1 MKKVIADAARC
12 VRRRFFR
19 AQAVWLLP
27 VLVRLLLTT
36 AALVLSYIFYG
47 GFSPLFTSAA
57 LCSAD
62 FFLAAPLR
70 VFQKG
75 IFLREYGGLRVTALF
90 TAFSGFGVYFK
101 TLLYLLLKNAI
112 QLLPFGSTALLVL
125 WSGTALS
132 AAQPGWLQLLWAAGI
147 VSCGALFLLMRFLLT
162 MSDYLFVAGC
172 GLRSLF
178 VSFAQM
184 SRHAAAFL
192 LLGLRFI
199 PRLLCC
205 AAVLPAFYF
214 VPEFLAAR
222 ALLANGIIYSAAGRA
237 PMRQDNGTAGVP
249 ALSH

>member
-1 MKKVIADAARC
+1 MKKVIAGAARC
-12 VRRRFFR
+12 VRRQFFR

-27 VLVRLLLTT
+27 VLVRLLLTV
-36 AALVLSYIFYG
+36 AALALSFIFYG
-47 GFSPLFTSAA
+47 GFSGLFTATA
-57 LCSAD
+57 LCLAD
-62 FFLAAPLR
+62 VFLAAPLR
-70 VFQKG
+70 LFQKRV
-75 IFLREYGGLRVTALF
+75 FLYGAGRLWVTVLF
-90 TAFSGFGVYFK
+90 TAFGGLRAYLK
-101 TLLYLLLKNAI
+101 TFLYLFLKNCI
-112 QLLPFGSTALLVL
+112 SLLPFGCMVLLVL
-125 WSGTALS
+125 WSGPAMP

-147 VSCGALFLLMRFLLT
+147 VSCGALFLLIRFLLT
-162 MSDYLFVAGC
+162 MSDYLFVAGY

-178 VSFAQM
+178 ISFAQM

-214 VPEFLAAR
+214 IPEFLSAR

-237 PMRQDNGTAGVP
+237 PTRQGSETAGVP